1 MPGAVST
8 RVERKLKRGEPLN
21 AGDAIG
27 MGILSAKGT
36 KYGKATGSTR
46 SSAKKGSQPSKKAK
60 SKGRGTSTGQR
71 ASTKKKSKGKDRRGG
86 ILSSN
91 LGKKTLLGG

>member
-1 MPGAVST
+1 MVSFAQGFSQLLSKKPKFQ
-8 RVERKLKRGEPLN
+8 RQLN
-21 AGDAIG
+21 ASNITPKQRNTFNLLIG
-27 MGILSAKGT
+27 LPKET
-36 KYGKATGSTR
+36 KTAV
-46 SSAKKGSQPSKKAK
+46 KKQPSKKAK

-71 ASTKKKSKGKDRRGG
+71 ASTKKKSKGKDRRGD